1 MTRDVTM
8 RETATHKESSMRLS
22 AFSKLPQ
29 GAPHTLTH
37 VHSLTLILTHTH
49 ILICISLLYL
59 PLLAVILSAT
69 FIFSIGA
76 AAAVEGVVTG
86 EPCAGDAEFD
96 AAADDGASA
105 AVPPPPPTPPPA
117 AFSAFVEPALP
128 VESGVVAG
136 VALPDTGTD
145 PEPDPVAGA
154 TVLSTGVACCVC
166 CCCDDGGALTTACA
180 AAAATAA
187 ALAALL

>member
-1 MTRDVTM
+1 
-8 RETATHKESSMRLS
+8 MRLS
-22 AFSKLPQ
+22 VFSKLPQ
-29 GAPHTLTH
+29 GAPHTPTR
-37 VHSLTLILTHTH
+37 TLSNTHTH
-49 ILICISLLYL
+49 THTHMYLPLYL
-59 PLLAVILSAT
+59 PLLAVILSAA

-105 AVPPPPPTPPPA
+105 AVPPPPPTSPPA

-145 PEPDPVAGA
+145 PVPGA
-154 TVLSTGVACCVC
+154 TVFSTGVACCVC

-187 ALAALL
+187 ALAAVL

>member
-1 MTRDVTM
+1 MQ
-8 RETATHKESSMRLS
+8 S
-22 AFSKLPQ
+22 P
-29 GAPHTLTH
+29 
-37 VHSLTLILTHTH
+37 
-49 ILICISLLYL
+49 LYL
-59 PLLAVILSAT
+59 PLLAVILSAA

-96 AAADDGASA
+96 AAADDGAS
-105 AVPPPPPTPPPA
+105 VPPPPPPPA

-145 PEPDPVAGA
+145 PVPGA
-154 TVLSTGVACCVC
+154 TVLSTGVACCD